1 MSIGGIGGIDS
12 SRIEAMMAQLKAAA
26 TKPAAPN
33 MTPGALGGIGNLGKL
48 GDLGKAADVGAS
60 EGASKVSF
68 SDALKNSLQQ
78 VSNSQKHAEELGQ
91 RFAMGDD
98 SVSLS
103 DTMIAMQKSSIAF
116 QATVQVRNKLVSAY
130 HEIMNMQV

>member
-1 MSIGGIGGIDS
+1 MNVGAFDS

-26 TKPAAPN
+26 TRPAGETSAA
-33 MTPGALGGIGNLGKL
+33 GAAGQ
-48 GDLGKAADVGAS
+48 AAGAA
-60 EGASKVSF
+60 GLASPAKVDF
-68 SDALKNSLQQ
+68 ADALKASLGE
-78 VSNSQKHAEELGQ
+78 VSGSQIKADQMGQ
-91 RFAMGDD
+91 KFALGDD

-103 DTMIAMQKSSIAF
+103 DTMIAMQKASINF